1 MAYGRHESFYLRNK
15 WISKGLR
22 HVRTNNNFFYDKD
35 NFEKIGLG
43 KNMVRSLR
51 FWLTALNL
59 VEENHKKHKLTPLGE
74 IIFNK
79 DRLLERPSTVAILH
93 AELLVNKGDTATV
106 FNWFFTQYNETIS
119 TKAELKAAFKEW
131 VDKKE
136 SKGVSERSLN
146 RDIDVLVQLYS
157 KEANESDP
165 EDTIFSPFTALY
177 LMKEERSGEK
187 SDTIRKSSMHYENE
201 DLTAFYYTLI
211 RYAQQ
216 EKVEYVQ
223 LDEIMSHERL
233 WGKVFNL
240 SKTEAIDILNNL
252 TSHERYPIEY
262 VRTNNL
268 DNVKIPQITELQFLD
283 SQLPDELGGKHDI

>member
-15 WISKGLR
+15 WISKGLK
-22 HVRTNNNFFYDKD
+22 HVTTNNNFFYDKD

-59 VEENHKKHKLTPLGE
+59 IEENNKKHILTPLGE
-74 IIFNK
+74 IIYDQ

-93 AELLVNKGDTATV
+93 SELLLNKGDTATV
-106 FNWFFTQYNETIS
+106 FNWFFTQYNETIT
-119 TKAELKAAFKEW
+119 TKADLKAVFKTW
-131 VDKKE
+131 VNKKDP
-136 SKGVSERSLN
+136 KGVADRSLD
-146 RDIDVLVQLYS
+146 RDIDVLVQLYT

-165 EDTIFSPFTALY
+165 EDTIFSPFTTLN
-177 LMKEERSGEK
+177 LIKEERSGEK
-187 SDTIRKSSMHYENE
+187 SDTIRKSSIQYDSD

-211 RYAQQ
+211 RYAHQ
-216 EKVEYVQ
+216 EKIEYIQ
-223 LDEIMSHERL
+223 IDEIMTHDSL

-240 SKTEAIDILNNL
+240 SKTEAVDILNIL
-252 TSHERYPIEY
+252 SSHEKYPIEY

-268 DNVKIPQITELQFLD
+268 DNVKVPQISELQFLEY
-283 SQLPDELGGKHDI
+283 QIPMN

>member
-22 HVRTNNNFFYDKD
+22 YVSNNNNFFYDKD

-59 VEENHKKHKLTPLGE
+59 IEENNKKHTLTPLGE

-93 AELLVNKGDTATV
+93 SELLLNKGDTATV
-106 FNWFFTQYNETIS
+106 FNWFFTKYNETIS
-119 TKAELKAAFKEW
+119 TKAELRAAFKEW
-131 VDKKE
+131 VNIKE
-136 SKGVSERSLN
+136 PKGVSDRSLN
-146 RDIDVLVQLYS
+146 RDIDVLVQLYT
-157 KEANESDP
+157 KEAIESDP
-165 EDTIFSPFTALY
+165 EDTIFSPFTTLH
-177 LMKEERSGEK
+177 LLKEERSGDK
-187 SDTIRKSSMHYENE
+187 SDTIRKNSIYYESG

-211 RYAQQ
+211 RYAKQ

-223 LDEIMSHERL
+223 LDEILTHDTL

-240 SKTEAIDILNNL
+240 SKTEAIDILNSL
-252 TSHERYPIEY
+252 TSHRKYPIEY

-268 DNVKIPQITELQFLD
+268 DNVKIPQITELQFL
-283 SQLPDELGGKHDI
+283 KHNYR

>member
-15 WISKGLR
+15 WISKGLK
-22 HVRTNNNFFYDKD
+22 HVRNNNNFFYDKD

-59 VEENHKKHKLTPLGE
+59 IEENNKKHTLTPLGE
-74 IIFNK
+74 IIFK
-79 DRLLERPSTVAILH
+79 QDRLLEKPSTIAILH
-93 AELLVNKGDTATV
+93 SELLLNKGDTATV
-106 FNWFFTQYNETIS
+106 FNWFFTQYSETIT
-119 TKAELKAAFKEW
+119 TKKELKAAFKVW
-131 VDKKE
+131 VNKKE
-136 SKGVSERSLN
+136 AKIVAEKSLD
-146 RDIDVLVQLYS
+146 RDIDVLIQLYT

-165 EDTIFSPFTALY
+165 EDTIFSPFTALH

-187 SDTIRKSSMHYENE
+187 SDTIRKNSIQYDSE

-211 RYAQQ
+211 RYAQK
-216 EKVEYVQ
+216 EKVEHIQ
-223 LDEIMSHERL
+223 LDEIMSHDTL
-233 WGKVFNL
+233 WGKIFNL

-252 TSHERYPIEY
+252 TSHEEYPIEY

-268 DNVKIPQITELQFLD
+268 DNVKIPQINELQFLE
-283 SQLPDELGGKHDI
+283 SQLPID

>member
-15 WISKGLR
+15 WVSKGLR
-22 HVRTNNNFFYDKD
+22 QVTTNNNFFYDKD

-59 VEENHKKHKLTPLGE
+59 VEENNKKHTLTPLGE

-79 DRLLERPSTVAILH
+79 DRLLERPSTIAILH
-93 AELLVNKGDTATV
+93 SELLLNKGDTATV
-106 FNWFFTQYNETIS
+106 FNWYFTKYNETIS
-119 TKAELKAAFKEW
+119 TKAELKSAFKEW
-131 VDKKE
+131 VNMKE
-136 SKGVSERSLN
+136 PKGVSERSLD
-146 RDIDVLVQLYS
+146 RDIDVLVQLYT

-165 EDTIFSPFTALY
+165 EDTIFSPFTALQ

-187 SDTIRKSSMHYENE
+187 SDTIRKNSISFENE

-223 LDEIMSHERL
+223 LDEILSHDTL

-240 SKTEAIDILNNL
+240 SKSEAIDILNSL
-252 TSHERYPIEY
+252 TSHVKYPIEY

-268 DNVKIPQITELQFLD
+268 DNVKIPQITEIQFLK
-283 SQLPDELGGKHDI
+283 SQLSMN

>member
-1 MAYGRHESFYLRNK
+1 LAYGRHESFYLRNK

-22 HVRTNNNFFYDKD
+22 HVTSNNNFFYDKD

-59 VEENHKKHKLTPLGE
+59 VEENNKKHTLTPLGE
-74 IIFNK
+74 IIFSK

-93 AELLVNKGDTATV
+93 SELLLNKRDTATV
-106 FNWFFTQYNETIS
+106 FNWFFTKYNETIS

-131 VDKKE
+131 VNKKE
-136 SKGVSERSLN
+136 PKGVSERSLD
-146 RDIDVLVQLYS
+146 RDIDVLVQLYT

-165 EDTIFSPFTALY
+165 EETIFSPFTSLH

-187 SDTIRKSSMHYENE
+187 SDTIRKNSMYYENE

-211 RYAQQ
+211 RYAQK

-223 LDEIMSHERL
+223 LDEIMSHDTL
-233 WGKVFNL
+233 WGKVYNL
-240 SKTEAIDILNNL
+240 SKTEAIDILNCL
-252 TSHERYPIEY
+252 TSHEKYPIEY

-268 DNVKIPQITELQFLD
+268 DNVKIPQITELLFLK
-283 SQLPDELGGKHDI
+283 SQ